1 MSHNNDGRGASSLP
15 FESKSLDPELEENV
29 VNTIRMLALDAVQA
43 ANSGHAGLPMGMATA
58 SLTLW
63 RRHLRYNPANPAW
76 PNRDRFILSAGHG
89 SMLLYALLH
98 LTGYDLPLQQ
108 LKNFRQYGSQTPG
121 HPEYGHAPGVE
132 TTTGPLGQGFANGVG
147 MAIAEQWLAANYNR
161 PGFDAVSHHIYAI
174 VSDGDLMEGVAQEAA
189 SLAGHLRLG
198 KLIYLYDDNR
208 VTIDGYTDLAFTEDQ
223 YQRFEAYGWHVQKV
237 DGMDSAAVDAALNAA
252 KQDGRPSLI
261 GCTTV
266 IGFGAPKQG
275 EPDMHSDAL
284 PAEEVAQTKANLEWP
299 QEPTFYL
306 PPDVRNFCLQAVER
320 GKRLESDDQT
330 LWDGYAAAHP
340 EPAAEL
346 AAILS
351 GDLPDGWEDAL
362 PVYEG
367 GDSEATRNAS
377 GSTLNALA
385 PVIPNLI
392 GGSADLAPS
401 NKTIISGSPDF
412 QPDSYS
418 GRNFRFGVREH
429 GMGAILNGMALHGG
443 VIPYGGTFL
452 VFSDYMRASVR
463 LAALMGVPVIYV
475 FTHDSIGVGEDGPT
489 HQPVEQVAALRAIP
503 NLTVIRPADANEVAQ
518 AWKVALERARP
529 TTAERGNKLG
539 SLAAA
544 DPTLAL
550 GGGQVR
556 GREQNRSG
564 PTALILSRQNLPVY
578 DRNQS
583 GVAAADGAARG
594 GYVFYASGAECAR
607 PTTAERK
614 EQEGGRAREHG
625 GTEVA
630 FLSSGSELEIAFDA
644 ARQLEADGTAVR
656 VVSLPSWE
664 LFAAQTPA
672 YQQEV
677 LPADALMVS
686 IEAGV
691 TQGWARWIGNDP
703 ARSTAIGLDR
713 FGASAPQQDV
723 YANLGLTV
731 DAVVTAA
738 RALLAT

>member
-1 MSHNNDGRGASSLP
+1 MSRNTDGRGASPPP
-15 FESKSLDPELEENV
+15 FESPSLDPELEENV
-29 VNTIRMLALDAVQA
+29 VNTVRMLALDAVQA

-58 SLTLW
+58 ALTLW
-63 RRHLRYNPANPAW
+63 RRHLRFSPANPNW

-89 SMLLYALLH
+89 SMLLYSLLH
-98 LTGYDLPLQQ
+98 LTGYDLPLQE
-108 LKNFRQYGSQTPG
+108 LKNFRQWGSMTPG

-161 PGFDAVSHHIYAI
+161 PGFDVVSHHIYAI
-174 VSDGDLMEGVAQEAA
+174 VSDGDLMEGVAQESA

-223 YQRFEAYGWHVQKV
+223 YQRFKAYGWHVQKV
-237 DGMDSAAVDAALNAA
+237 DGMDSAAVDAAIAAA
-252 KQDGRPSLI
+252 KQDPRPSLI

-284 PAEEVAQTKANLEWP
+284 PAAEVAQTKTNLEWP

-306 PPDVRNFCLQAVER
+306 PPEVRRFCLQAVER

-330 LWDGYAAAHP
+330 LWNAYAAAHP
-340 EPAAEL
+340 EL
-346 AAILS
+346 AAQLNS
-351 GDLPDGWEDAL
+351 MLQGELPTGWENAL
-362 PVYEG
+362 PVFDG
-367 GDSEATRNAS
+367 GDSQATRNAS
-377 GSTLNALA
+377 GDTLNALA

-429 GMGAILNGMALHGG
+429 GMGAILSGMALHGG

-463 LAALMGVPVIYV
+463 LAALMGVPVIYI

-489 HQPVEQVAALRAIP
+489 HQPVEQVAALRTIP

-518 AWKVALERARP
+518 AWKVAL
-529 TTAERGNKLG
+529 TNK
-539 SLAAA
+539 
-544 DPTLAL
+544 
-550 GGGQVR
+550 
-556 GREQNRSG
+556 SG
-564 PTALILSRQNLPVY
+564 PTALVLSRQNLPVY
-578 DRNQS
+578 DRTAA
-583 GVAAADGAARG
+583 GVAAADRAALG
-594 GYVFYASGAECAR
+594 GYVFFKSNGA
-607 PTTAERK
+607 TTAAPEL
-614 EQEGGRAREHG
+614 A
-625 GTEVA
+625 
-630 FLSSGSELEIAFDA
+630 LISSGSELEIAYSA
-644 ARQLEADGTAVR
+644 AQRLAQSGAAVR

-677 LPADALMVS
+677 LPPSTLKIS

-691 TQGWARWIGNDP
+691 TQGWQRWIGNDP
-703 ARSTAIGLDR
+703 ARGAAIGIDR

-723 YANLGLTV
+723 YTNLGLTV
-731 DAVVTAA
+731 ETVVGAA
-738 RALLAT
+738 QALLEA

>member
-1 MSHNNDGRGASSLP
+1 MSVVTAAP
-15 FESKSLDPELEENV
+15 FDSPTLDPELEENV

-58 SLTLW
+58 ALTLW
-63 RRHLRYNPANPAW
+63 RRHLRYSPINPEWA
-76 PNRDRFILSAGHG
+76 NRDRFILSAGHG

-108 LKNFRQYGSQTPG
+108 LKNFRQWGSQTPG

-161 PGFDAVSHHIYAI
+161 PGFDVVSHHVFAI

-223 YQRFEAYGWHVQKV
+223 YRRFEAYGWHVQKV
-237 DGMDSAAVDAALNAA
+237 DGMDSAAVDAAIGAA
-252 KQDGRPSLI
+252 KQDPRPSLI
-261 GCTTV
+261 GCTTI

-275 EPDMHSDAL
+275 EPDMHSDPL
-284 PAEEVAQTKANLEWP
+284 PAEEVAQTKASLEWP
-299 QEPTFYL
+299 QDPTFYL
-306 PPDVRNFCLQAVER
+306 PPEVSAFCLQAVDR
-320 GKRLESDDQT
+320 GKRLEGDDRD
-330 LWDGYAAAHP
+330 LWEAYAAAHP

-346 AAILS
+346 AGLLR
-351 GDLPDGWEDAL
+351 GELPDGWEEEL
-362 PVYEG
+362 PVFEG
-367 GDSEATRNAS
+367 GGSQATRNAS
-377 GSTLNALA
+377 GDTLNALA

-429 GMGAILNGMALHGG
+429 GMGAVLSGMALHGG

-463 LAALMGVPVIYV
+463 LAALMGVPVIYI

-489 HQPVEQVAALRAIP
+489 HQPVEHVAALRAIP
-503 NLTVIRPADANEVAQ
+503 NLTVIRPADANEVTQ
-518 AWKVALERARP
+518 AWKSALE
-529 TTAERGNKLG
+529 
-539 SLAAA
+539 
-544 DPTLAL
+544 
-550 GGGQVR
+550 
-556 GREQNRSG
+556 NRDG
-564 PTALILSRQNLPVY
+564 PTALILSRQNLPVF
-578 DRNQS
+578 DRTAVQI
-583 GVAAADGAARG
+583 GAADHAAKG
-594 GYVFYASGAECAR
+594 GYVFFDGATNPESPAL
-607 PTTAERK
+607 
-614 EQEGGRAREHG
+614 
-625 GTEVA
+625 V
-630 FLSSGSELEIAFDA
+630 FISSGSELELAYA
-644 ARQLEADGTAVR
+644 AAQQLAESGAAVR

-664 LFAAQTPA
+664 LFAAQSA
-672 YQQEV
+672 EYQREV
-677 LPADALMVS
+677 LPPDALKVS
-686 IEAGV
+686 VEAGV
-691 TQGWARWIGNDP
+691 VQGWERWVGNDP
-703 ARSTAIGLDR
+703 ARGAAIGLDR

-731 DAVVTAA
+731 EAVVRAA
-738 RALLAT
+738 QALLET

>member
-1 MSHNNDGRGASSLP
+1 MSPNTNGQGPAPLL
-15 FESKSLDPELEENV
+15 FESPSLDPELEENV

-58 SLTLW
+58 ALTLW
-63 RRHLRYNPANPAW
+63 RRHLRYNPANPNW
-76 PNRDRFILSAGHG
+76 HNRDRFILSAGHG

-98 LTGYDLPLQQ
+98 LTGYELPLQE
-108 LKNFRQYGSQTPG
+108 LKNFRQWGSMTPG

-132 TTTGPLGQGFANGVG
+132 TTTGPLGQGFANGIG
-147 MAIAEQWLAANYNR
+147 MAIAEQWLAANFNR
-161 PGFDAVSHHIYAI
+161 PGFDVVSHHIYAI

-223 YQRFEAYGWHVQKV
+223 YQRFQAYGWHVQKV
-237 DGMDSAAVDAALNAA
+237 DGMDSAAVDAAIAAA
-252 KQDGRPSLI
+252 KQDPRPSII

-266 IGFGAPKQG
+266 IGFGAPRQG

-284 PAEEVAQTKANLEWP
+284 PAEEVAQTKATLEWP

-306 PPDVRNFCLQAVER
+306 PQDVQDFCLQAVER
-320 GKRLESDDQT
+320 GTRLESDDKAM
-330 LWDGYAAAHP
+330 WDAYATAHP
-340 EPAAEL
+340 EL
-346 AAILS
+346 AAQLNS
-351 GDLPDGWEDAL
+351 MLLGELPDGWENAL
-362 PVYEG
+362 PTFDAG
-367 GDSEATRNAS
+367 GSQATRNAS
-377 GSTLNALA
+377 GDILNAVA
-385 PVIPNLI
+385 PVITNLI

-463 LAALMGVPVIYV
+463 LAALMGVPSIYI

-503 NLTVIRPADANEVAQ
+503 NLTVIRPADANEVVQ
-518 AWKVALERARP
+518 AWKTAL
-529 TTAERGNKLG
+529 TNK
-539 SLAAA
+539 
-544 DPTLAL
+544 
-550 GGGQVR
+550 
-556 GREQNRSG
+556 SG
-564 PTALILSRQNLPVY
+564 PTALVLSRQDLPVY
-578 DRNQS
+578 DRAAE
-583 GVAAADGAARG
+583 GVAAAEGAAQG
-594 GYVFYASGAECAR
+594 GYVFFKSNGAAGDAPELA
-607 PTTAERK
+607 
-614 EQEGGRAREHG
+614 
-625 GTEVA
+625 
-630 FLSSGSELEIAFDA
+630 LISSGSELEIAYDA
-644 ARQLEADGTAVR
+644 AQQLAQNGAAVR

-664 LFAAQTPA
+664 LFAAQSPA

-677 LPADALMVS
+677 LPPNALKLS

-691 TQGWARWIGNDP
+691 TQGWERWVGNEP
-703 ARSTAIGLDR
+703 ARGAAIGLNR
-713 FGASAPQQDV
+713 FGASAPQPDV

-731 DAVVTAA
+731 EAAVSAA
-738 RALLAT
+738 QTLLEA

>member
-1 MSHNNDGRGASSLP
+1 MSPNTNGQGPAPLL
-15 FESKSLDPELEENV
+15 FESPSIDPELEENV

-43 ANSGHAGLPMGMATA
+43 ANSGHAGLPMGMAGA
-58 SLTLW
+58 ALTLW
-63 RRHLRYNPANPAW
+63 RRHLRYNPANPDW
-76 PNRDRFILSAGHG
+76 HNRDRFILSAGHG

-98 LTGYDLPLQQ
+98 LTGYELPLQE
-108 LKNFRQYGSQTPG
+108 LKNFRQWGSMTPG

-132 TTTGPLGQGFANGVG
+132 TTTGPLGQGFANGIG
-147 MAIAEQWLAANYNR
+147 MAIAEQWLAANFNR
-161 PGFDAVSHHIYAI
+161 PGFDVVSHNVYAI

-223 YQRFEAYGWHVQKV
+223 YQRFQAYGWHVQKV
-237 DGMDSAAVDAALNAA
+237 DGMDSAAVDAAIDAA
-252 KQDGRPSLI
+252 KQDPRPSII

-299 QEPTFYL
+299 QEPTFFL
-306 PPDVRNFCLQAVER
+306 PEEVRDFCLQAVER
-320 GKRLESDDQT
+320 GNRLESDDTT
-330 LWDGYAAAHP
+330 LWDAYAAAHP
-340 EPAAEL
+340 DL
-346 AAILS
+346 AAQLS
-351 GDLPDGWEDAL
+351 AMLQGGLPDGWEDAL
-362 PVYEG
+362 PAFDG
-367 GDSEATRNAS
+367 GGSAATRNAS
-377 GSTLNALA
+377 GDTLNALA

-412 QPDSYS
+412 QPDSYN

-463 LAALMGVPVIYV
+463 LAALMGVPAIFI

-503 NLTVIRPADANEVAQ
+503 NLTVVRPADANEVAQ
-518 AWKVALERARP
+518 AWKTAL
-529 TTAERGNKLG
+529 T
-539 SLAAA
+539 
-544 DPTLAL
+544 
-550 GGGQVR
+550 
-556 GREQNRSG
+556 NRSG
-564 PTALILSRQNLPVY
+564 PTALIFSRQNLPVY
-578 DRNQS
+578 DRTAA
-583 GVAAADGAARG
+583 GVSAAEGAAQG
-594 GYVFYASGAECAR
+594 GYVFFKSNGSAGDA
-607 PTTAERK
+607 
-614 EQEGGRAREHG
+614 
-625 GTEVA
+625 TELA
-630 FLSSGSELEIAFDA
+630 LISSGSELEIAYEA
-644 ARQLEADGTAVR
+644 AQRLAQNGAAVR

-664 LFAAQTPA
+664 LFTAQTPA

-677 LPADALMVS
+677 LPPSALKLS

-691 TQGWARWIGNDP
+691 TQGWERWVGNDP
-703 ARSTAIGLDR
+703 ARGAAIGLNR
-713 FGASAPQQDV
+713 FGASAPQPDV

-731 DAVVTAA
+731 EATVSAA
-738 RALLAT
+738 QTLLEA

>member
-1 MSHNNDGRGASSLP
+1 MSDVTAAP
-15 FESKSLDPELEENV
+15 FDSPTLDPELEENV

-58 SLTLW
+58 ALTLW
-63 RRHLRYNPANPAW
+63 RRHLRYSPTNPEWA
-76 PNRDRFILSAGHG
+76 NRDRFILSAGHG

-108 LKNFRQYGSQTPG
+108 LKDFRQWGSQTPG

-161 PGFDAVSHHIYAI
+161 PEFDVVSHHIYAI

-208 VTIDGYTDLAFTEDQ
+208 VTIDGFTDLAFTEDQ
-223 YQRFEAYGWHVQKV
+223 YRRFEAYGWHVQKV
-237 DGMDSAAVDAALNAA
+237 EGMDSAAVDAAISAA
-252 KQDGRPSLI
+252 KQEPRPSLI
-261 GCTTV
+261 GCTTI

-306 PPDVRNFCLQAVER
+306 PPEVSAFCLQAVDR
-320 GKRLESDDQT
+320 GIRLEADDRA
-330 LWDGYAAAHP
+330 LWEAYAAAHP
-340 EPAAEL
+340 GPAAEL
-346 AAILS
+346 AGLLR
-351 GDLPDGWEDAL
+351 GDLPESWEEAL
-362 PVYEG
+362 PVFEG
-367 GDSEATRNAS
+367 GDSQATRNAS
-377 GSTLNALA
+377 GDTLNALA

-412 QPDSYS
+412 QPESYS

-429 GMGAILNGMALHGG
+429 GMGAILSGMALHGG

-503 NLTVIRPADANEVAQ
+503 NLTVIRPADANEVTQ
-518 AWKVALERARP
+518 AWKAAL
-529 TTAERGNKLG
+529 
-539 SLAAA
+539 
-544 DPTLAL
+544 
-550 GGGQVR
+550 
-556 GREQNRSG
+556 QNRGG
-564 PTALILSRQNLPVY
+564 PTALILSRQNLQVFE
-578 DRNQS
+578 RGAN
-583 GVAAADGAARG
+583 GVGAAEGAALG
-594 GYVFYASGAECAR
+594 GYVLYDCA
-607 PTTAERK
+607 TTPESPAL
-614 EQEGGRAREHG
+614 
-625 GTEVA
+625 V
-630 FLSSGSELEIAFDA
+630 FISSGSELEIAYA
-644 ARQLEADGTAVR
+644 AAQQLAESGVAVR

-664 LFAAQTPA
+664 LFAAQSPE
-672 YQQEV
+672 YQREV
-677 LPADALMVS
+677 LPPDALKVS
-686 IEAGV
+686 VEAGV
-691 TQGWARWIGNDP
+691 VQGWERWVGNDP
-703 ARSTAIGLDR
+703 ARGAAIGLDR

-731 DAVVTAA
+731 EAVVSAA
-738 RALLAT
+738 QALLEA